1 MRVFAMLP
9 LLSYFLCLAVLT
21 PALSLDVFF
30 SLFSKAPRQ
39 HDLLSIFAMLL
50 QLLATVTSPVKI
62 ALTLAVF
69 CLAFA
74 ARHTVNALKPEP
86 AVWHAEGI

>member
-21 PALSLDVFF
+21 PTLSLDVFF
-30 SLFSKAPRQ
+30 CLLSRVPRQ
-39 HDLLSIFAMLL
+39 HDLLAIFGTLL

-62 ALTLAVF
+62 AFSLGVLCF
-69 CLAFA
+69 AFA
-74 ARHTVNALKPEP
+74 ARHAMNALKPEP
-86 AVWHAEGI
+86 ALWYADGI